1 MGRKYV
7 PVILRGRLYKVYET
21 DLNKIHIS
29 RRKNSIAFP
38 RYIERVDEWKG

>member
-7 PVILRGRLYKVYET
+7 PVILRGRFYKVYES

-29 RRKNSIAFP
+29 RRKKPIPFP
-38 RYIERVDEWKG
+38 RYNESAEDWKD